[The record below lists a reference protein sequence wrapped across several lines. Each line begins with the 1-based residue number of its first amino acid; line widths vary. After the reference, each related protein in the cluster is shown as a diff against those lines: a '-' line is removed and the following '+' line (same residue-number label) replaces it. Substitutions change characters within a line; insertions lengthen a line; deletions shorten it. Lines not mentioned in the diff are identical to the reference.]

1 MATSP
6 RHEDDHE
13 AEGVLLR
20 RLDALERLVFG
31 RSCSAASSGTAGLGR
46 EVEPLAAKVKA
57 ICKSVAQAEGGDR
70 NLQDIAAQAARLGL
84 LSPLP
89 STTTAASTHNVALKE
104 NILYAARGEIET
116 TARLLS
122 QVKTLQEHVNPPYLK
137 DMPQLTARLSR
148 LEGTYVQQ
156 AAEVAQINERA
167 ENALLHY
174 SEAVNLVSEKFVH
187 WDDQVAELERQHASR
202 S

>member
-13 AEGVLLR
+13 AEAVLLR

-31 RSCSAASSGTAGLGR
+31 RSCSAASSGTASLGR

-57 ICKSVAQAEGGDR
+57 ISKSVARAEGGDR
-70 NLQDIAAQAARLGL
+70 NLQDIATQAARLGL

-89 STTTAASTHNVALKE
+89 SAASTHNVALKE

-122 QVKTLQEHVNPPYLK
+122 QVKALQEHINPPYLK
-137 DMPQLTARLSR
+137 DMPLLTARLSR

-156 AAEVAQINERA
+156 ATEVARINERA